1 MDKSVTQSSNVPNE
15 YEPKIIGFICKW
27 CTSAGADLAGT
38 SRMTYPPNMIPITVF
53 CSSRI
58 DPQYILWAFKN
69 GADGV
74 FIGGCHPN
82 DCHYQDGNYKT
93 MKRIPILRNLL
104 KELGIEPARLRLEW
118 ISASE
123 ADKFKKTI
131 TEFTETIK
139 NLGPLNLSL

>member
-1 MDKSVTQSSNVPNE
+1 MKNF
-15 YEPKIIGFICKW
+15 EPKIIGFICKW

-38 SRMTYPPNMIPITVF
+38 SRMKYPPNMIPITVF

-74 FIGGCHPN
+74 FMGGCHPN

-93 MKRIPILRNLL
+93 MKRIPILKKLL
-104 KELGIEPARLRLEW
+104 SELGIEEERLRLEW

-131 TEFTETIK
+131 IEFTDTIK
-139 NLGPLNLSL
+139 KFGPLNIQQ

>member
-1 MDKSVTQSSNVPNE
+1 MTNF
-15 YEPKIIGFICKW
+15 EPKIIGFICKW

-38 SRMTYPPNMIPITVF
+38 SRMKYPPNMIPITIF
-53 CSSRI
+53 CSSRV

-74 FIGGCHPN
+74 FLGGCHPN

-93 MKRIPILRNLL
+93 MKRIPILKSLL
-104 KELGIEPARLRLEW
+104 KDLGIEPERLRLEW

-123 ADKFKKTI
+123 ADKFRKTI
-131 TEFTETIK
+131 TEFTEMIK
-139 NLGPLNLSL
+139 KLGPLNINS

>member
-1 MDKSVTQSSNVPNE
+1 MTNF
-15 YEPKIIGFICKW
+15 EPKIIGFICKW

-38 SRMTYPPNMIPITVF
+38 SRMKYPPNMIPITVF
-53 CSSRI
+53 CSSRV
-58 DPQYILWAFKN
+58 DPQYILWSFKN

-93 MKRIPILRNLL
+93 MKRIPILKNLL
-104 KELGIEPARLRLEW
+104 KDLGIEPERLRLEW

-123 ADKFKKTI
+123 ADKFRKTI

-139 NLGPLNLSL
+139 KLGPLNLNV

>member
-1 MDKSVTQSSNVPNE
+1 MDNANF
-15 YEPKIIGFICKW
+15 EPKIIGFICKW

-38 SRMTYPPNMIPITVF
+38 SRMKYPPNMIPITIF
-53 CSSRI
+53 CSSRV
-58 DPQYILWAFKN
+58 DPQYILWSFKN

-93 MKRIPILRNLL
+93 MKRIPILKNLL
-104 KELGIEPARLRLEW
+104 KDLGIEQERLRLEW

-123 ADKFKKTI
+123 ADKFRKTI
-131 TEFTETIK
+131 TEFTESIK
-139 NLGPLNLSL
+139 KLGPLKRSE

>member
-1 MDKSVTQSSNVPNE
+1 MVRGLNMNNF
-15 YEPKIIGFICKW
+15 EPKIIGFICKW

-38 SRMTYPPNMIPITVF
+38 TRMKYPPNMIPITIF
-53 CSSRI
+53 CSSRV
-58 DPQYILWAFKN
+58 DPQYILWSFKN

-93 MKRIPILRNLL
+93 MKRIPILKNLL
-104 KELGIEPARLRLEW
+104 KELGIEQERLRLEW

-123 ADKFKKTI
+123 ADKFRKTI
-131 TEFTETIK
+131 TEFTETIRK
-139 NLGPLNLSL
+139 LGPLKSSE

>member
-1 MDKSVTQSSNVPNE
+1 MIDTNF
-15 YEPKIIGFICKW
+15 EPKIIGFICKW

-74 FIGGCHPN
+74 FVGGCHPN

-104 KELGIEPARLRLEW
+104 KDLGVEPERLRLEW

-123 ADKFKKTI
+123 AVKFKKTI
-131 TEFTETIK
+131 TEFTETIRK
-139 NLGPLNLSL
+139 LGPLKTNTK

>member
-1 MDKSVTQSSNVPNE
+1 MNNF
-15 YEPKIIGFICKW
+15 EPKIIGFICKW

-38 SRMTYPPNMIPITVF
+38 SRMKYPPNMIPITVF
-53 CSSRI
+53 CSSRV

-74 FIGGCHPN
+74 FLGGCHPN

-93 MKRIPILRNLL
+93 MKRIPILKKLL
-104 KELGIEPARLRLEW
+104 KDLGIEEERLCLEW

-131 TEFTETIK
+131 IEFTETIK
-139 NLGPLNLSL
+139 KLGPLNVEP

>member
-1 MDKSVTQSSNVPNE
+1 MENF
-15 YEPKIIGFICKW
+15 EPKIIGFICKW

-38 SRMTYPPNMIPITVF
+38 SRMKYPPNMIPITVF
-53 CSSRI
+53 CSSRV

-74 FIGGCHPN
+74 FVGGCHPN

-93 MKRIPILRNLL
+93 MKRISILKKLL
-104 KELGIEPARLRLEW
+104 KDLGMEEERLRLEW

-123 ADKFKKTI
+123 AEKFRKTI
-131 TEFTETIK
+131 IEFTEMIK
-139 NLGPLNLSL
+139 KLGPLDGKITSQ

>member
-1 MDKSVTQSSNVPNE
+1 MENTNF
-15 YEPKIIGFICKW
+15 EPKIIGFICKW

-38 SRMTYPPNMIPITVF
+38 SRLKYPPNMIPITVF
-53 CSSRI
+53 CSSRV

-74 FIGGCHPN
+74 FLGGCHPN

-93 MKRIPILRNLL
+93 MKRIPILKKLL
-104 KELGIEPARLRLEW
+104 KDLGIEEERLRLEW

-123 ADKFKKTI
+123 ADKFRKTI

-139 NLGPLNLSL
+139 KLGPLNLNV

>member
-1 MDKSVTQSSNVPNE
+1 MENF
-15 YEPKIIGFICKW
+15 EPKIIGFICKW

-38 SRMTYPPNMIPITVF
+38 SRMKYPPNMIPITVF

-74 FIGGCHPN
+74 FMGGCHPN

-93 MKRIPILRNLL
+93 MKRIPILKNLL
-104 KELGIEPARLRLEW
+104 KELGIESERLRLEW

-139 NLGPLNLSL
+139 KLGPLNLE